1 MKYLIYYWTIVAKLQ
16 NPELHVWTGQD
27 RIRTPNPGPRIPNP
41 ALLSNLVLAQNI
53 SKLYR
58 LYRRPSDRLRELV
71 PGTACRHSD
80 FWALRDISFSVEKG
94 ETLSLVGP
102 NGCGKST
109 LLQIVSGILQ
119 PTTGRVVTRGRIAAL
134 LELGAGFNPEFSGRE
149 NVYLNGEIMGLS
161 RAAIDRALPSIEAF
175 AEIGEFMERPVKEY
189 SSGMYVRLAFST
201 AIHVDPEIL
210 IVDEAL
216 AVGDAV
222 FANRCVRKFQEL
234 RERKITVLFVSHD
247 LGLVKQLSD
256 RAILLLHGRIAAQGA
271 PKDVINRYIGL
282 VLEKQQP
289 AGRKDGKLAS
299 SFRHGDGT
307 SQILSVEI
315 RNGAGDPVT
324 SVASGEPVTVRVRCR
339 FDRAVTDPMVGILI
353 RTRIGMDVYGTNTRI
368 EQVDLGCFQPG
379 DELEVDFRVH
389 CWLTPQQYTLTVAT
403 QSADGSSHDWLD
415 DAVAFDVVDTR
426 MAAGVANLRAEIAWR
441 VSR

>member
-1 MKYLIYYWTIVAKLQ
+1 MVLVQ
-16 NPELHVWTGQD
+16 NV
-27 RIRTPNPGPRIPNP
+27 
-41 ALLSNLVLAQNI
+41 

-71 PGTACRHSD
+71 PGARPLHTD
-80 FWALRDISFSVEKG
+80 FWALRDIGFTLDKG
-94 ETLSLVGP
+94 ETLGLVGP

-109 LLQIVSGILQ
+109 LLQIVAGILQ
-119 PTTGRVVTRGRIAAL
+119 PTSGRVVTRGRIAAL
-134 LELGAGFNPEFSGRE
+134 LELGAGFNTEFSGRE
-149 NVYLNGEIMGLS
+149 NVYLNGEIMGLT
-161 RAAIDRALPSIEAF
+161 RAEIDKAMPSIEAF

-256 RAILLLHGRIAAQGA
+256 RAILLLGGHIEAEGA

-282 VLEKQQP
+282 VLARQQTRRP
-289 AGRKDGKLAS
+289 QEERVRS
-299 SFRHGDGT
+299 TFRHGDGV
-307 SQILSVEI
+307 SEIVSVQILNSGLE
-315 RNGAGDPVT
+315 NVT
-324 SVASGEPVTVRVRCR
+324 SVSSGEPIVVRVRSR
-339 FDRAVTDPMVGILI
+339 FHQPASDPMVGILI

-368 EQVDLGCFQPG
+368 EQMELGSFQPG
-379 DELEVDFRVH
+379 DELEVDFRIE
-389 CWLTPQQYTLTVAT
+389 CWLTPQEYTLTVAT
-403 QSADGSSHDWLD
+403 QNPDGSSHDWLD

-426 MAAGVANLRAEIAWR
+426 VAAGVANLRAKVEWR